1 MEPDLFHSVND
12 QKQFD
17 MESRCGS
24 VTTVL
29 RGNDD
34 DGGDG
39 HVQFSP
45 SSDDAVLLRS
55 IMSQTDSVLPLEDGE
70 VHNL

>member
-1 MEPDLFHSVND
+1 MWLCHY
-12 QKQFD
+12 
-17 MESRCGS
+17 C
-24 VTTVL
+24 VTTRNL
-29 RGNDD
+29 RGSDNDATVAMD
-34 DGGDG
+34 DG

-55 IMSQTDSVLPLEDGE
+55 IMSQSDSVLPLEDGE